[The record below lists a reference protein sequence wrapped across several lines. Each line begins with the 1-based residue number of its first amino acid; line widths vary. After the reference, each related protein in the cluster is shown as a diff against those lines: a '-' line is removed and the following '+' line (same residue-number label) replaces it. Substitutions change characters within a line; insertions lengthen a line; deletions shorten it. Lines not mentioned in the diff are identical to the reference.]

1 MCDITSMRF
10 QSLTTL
16 IILCVCSGAASAQN
30 TQKLYRW
37 VDGTGVVHFGDS
49 IPAEYAKIKR
59 EVVNQHGITVDVMR
73 AKRTQEEILEEQRQE
88 ELRTKRELQQRA
100 DQAL

>member
-1 MCDITSMRF
+1 MRF

-49 IPAEYAKIKR
+49 IPAEYAEIK
-59 EVVNQHGITVDVMR
+59 
-73 AKRTQEEILEEQRQE
+73 
-88 ELRTKRELQQRA
+88 
-100 DQAL
+100 